1 MAGEN
6 CSPIRTDGMLTLRVE
21 PSADRA
27 AGDVDVVN
35 DVAGFWRRDV
45 SANTVGEFV
54 VRCPLVEVNALST
67 ILNPGD
73 ALTVDSTPALS
84 LDSQEVDFGIVHD
97 AVSGTDTR
105 MRVVMGQHSVAT
117 GVSSSVKSAPARI
130 EGFVFGPEDGV
141 PTGSIFSDPLT
152 IPAPVNAATVDSQ
165 KQGSI
170 DWPTVP
176 LVSLESDGGV
186 LSNVAGNAVTVAEG
200 TYIVG
205 VSVRNIWTLTATSS
219 QRLSIQALLEWDNS
233 GTWEELGATFAPYA
247 RNAPAGGRPN
257 TPGARGAANRRWDG
271 RRSFAEVGLWAVVYI
286 PPGGRRVRFRMAR
299 GFSFQPQTAGANAD
313 ERRHFPVAISNDFT
327 PAGYYC
333 EVNEIGFFPLGG
345 VSQPRP
351 PGRTPSGRVERITF
365 QAVASASSD
374 TEAVPIATSPLSVSY
389 GSGGNEILSDV
400 TGNDFTVQPG
410 LYGVDMEAEATGGH
424 ARSTL
429 GFQIRDAADDSNLA
443 HSTRPTIANTGAN
456 TLHVSS
462 KAFLWLTV
470 PTVVNVHLER
480 QQESGTQGTW
490 TIDFIRVGGPV
501 Q

>member
-6 CSPIRTDGMLTLRVE
+6 CSPIRTDGMLTLRAE

-35 DVAGFWRRDV
+35 DVAGFWRADV

-233 GTWEELGATFAPYA
+233 GTWEELGATFAPYT

-271 RRSFAEVGLWAVVYI
+271 RRSFVEVGLWAVVYI

-299 GFSFQPQTAGANAD
+299 GFSFQPQTAGGNAD

-365 QAVASASSD
+365 QELEGGTSD
-374 TEAVPIATSPLSVSY
+374 KEAEPIATSPLSVSY
-389 GSGGNEILSDV
+389 GPGGNEILSDV

-410 LYGVDMEAEATGGH
+410 LYGVDMEADGTGTN
-424 ARSTL
+424 ARSTI
-429 GFQIRDAADDSNLA
+429 GFLIRDSADNSNLA
-443 HSTRPTIANTGAN
+443 HSTRPNIANTGSN
-456 TLHVSS
+456 ILHVSL
-462 KAFLWLTV
+462 KAYLWLTV
-470 PTVVNVHLER
+470 PTVINVYLER
-480 QQESGTQGTW
+480 TNNVGTRGTW
-490 TIDFIRVGGPV
+490 TMDFIRVGGPG
-501 Q
+501 